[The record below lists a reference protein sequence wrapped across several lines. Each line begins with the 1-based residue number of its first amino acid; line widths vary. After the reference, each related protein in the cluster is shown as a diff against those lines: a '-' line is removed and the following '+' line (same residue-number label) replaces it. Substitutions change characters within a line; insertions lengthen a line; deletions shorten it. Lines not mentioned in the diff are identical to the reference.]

1 MHGQR
6 VSVVMAV
13 YNGEKFLR
21 AQLDS
26 LLHDLGK
33 QDEVIIV
40 DDMSSDDSVAIIR
53 SYADDRLQL
62 HKNEQNAGVFSTF
75 QRALS
80 LAKNDIIFLC
90 DQDDV
95 WLPGKRAAYLQVFQS
110 DAECLAV
117 VSDGEWINETGEVI
131 LPSHMATRG
140 GFRSDFLS
148 TLIRNR
154 YHGCFMAIHADLLSR
169 ALPIPPN
176 VPMHDMWLGAL
187 ATIYG
192 NVHFIDRPY
201 MQYRRHSFNVSPVK
215 SQGIIQM
222 IIWRWSLLGEVVK
235 RFMIRSY
242 YDLFD

>member
-21 AQLDS
+21 AQLNS
-26 LLHDLGK
+26 LLHDLGQ

-40 DDMSSDDSVAIIR
+40 DDLSSDDSVAIIR
-53 SYADDRLQL
+53 SYDDNRLQL
-62 HKNEQNAGVFSTF
+62 HKNERNSGVFATF
-75 QRALS
+75 QHALRF
-80 LAKNDIIFLC
+80 AKNDIIFLC

-95 WLPGKRAAYLQVFQS
+95 WLPGKREAYLRVFQS
-110 DAECLAV
+110 DAKCLAV
-117 VSDGEWINETGEVI
+117 VSDGEWINEAGEVI

-140 GFRSDFLS
+140 GFRGSFLS

-154 YHGCFMAIHADLLSR
+154 YHGCFMAIHANLLPR
-169 ALPIPPN
+169 ILPIPPN

-201 MQYRRHSFNVSPVK
+201 MQYRRHSSNVSPIK
-215 SQGIIQM
+215 SQGITQM
-222 IIWRWSLLGEVVK
+222 IVWRWSLLWEVIK
-235 RFMIRSY
+235 RIVARK
-242 YDLFD
+242 LL